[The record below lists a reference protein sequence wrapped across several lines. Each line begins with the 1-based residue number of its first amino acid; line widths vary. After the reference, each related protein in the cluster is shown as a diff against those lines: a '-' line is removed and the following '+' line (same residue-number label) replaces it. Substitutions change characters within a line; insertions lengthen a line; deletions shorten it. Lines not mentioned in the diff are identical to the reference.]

1 MDNSRS
7 IGPIFVDFLFK
18 SSGESDY
25 VDLLNKYC
33 YIIQSHFCFALGFFL
48 VCNHDGYLQNI

>member
-33 YIIQSHFCFALGFFL
+33 YIIQSHLFLFCFALFCFFG
-48 VCNHDGYLQNI
+48 V